1 MLNEYEHVV
10 SKYMLSQRRAK
21 KILHLGLKHVL
32 KCAIKNWNRGT
43 GKQMISTDR
52 SIASLN
58 LEMENKGEDLKMI
71 EVNYKYETRDM
82 LQMLFVSKVC
92 LIFI

>member
-1 MLNEYEHVV
+1 
-10 SKYMLSQRRAK
+10 
-21 KILHLGLKHVL
+21 
-32 KCAIKNWNRGT
+32 
-43 GKQMISTDR
+43 MISIDR